1 MEKDRS
7 LRGLGKAIVIVYN
20 HFACKIKL
28 SFDESVSVSTK
39 TWP

>member
-1 MEKDRS
+1 MKKDRS

-39 TWP
+39 T